1 MKNLARCTVAA
12 ALAACPAALFANGVA
27 VNATAAMQGSFGMEV
42 TFDGATAP
50 AYVQDNSPNAETV
63 YHVSFRANRATFD
76 PGAADSSSFY
86 VLTAREGPDDAAT
99 ANTIRFYV
107 RRNPADLPNFH
118 ARAIALQDDGTWRQV
133 GCGNFGLNDQT
144 YDIVWKAATAPGMN
158 NGVLTCLRN
167 GVAPPSNT
175 NVTMDNDTR
184 RVTSVRFGF
193 FQTLPLSQN
202 ANGSYYL
209 DDFISTRTAP

>member
-1 MKNLARCTVAA
+1 MRTITRWTVAA
-12 ALAACPAALFANGVA
+12 ALTACPTALVANSIA
-27 VNATAAMQGSFGMEV
+27 VNATAALQGSFGMEV
-42 TFDGATAP
+42 VFDGATAP

-63 YHVSFRANRATFD
+63 YHVTFKANRASFD

-86 VLTAREGPDDAAT
+86 VLTAREGPDAAAT

-107 RRNPADLPNFH
+107 RRNPADLTAFH

-133 GCGNFGLNDQT
+133 GCGNFGLNNQT
-144 YDIVWKAATAPGMN
+144 YDILWKASTAPGAN

-167 GVAPPSNT
+167 GVAPPSNSNT
-175 NVTMDNDTR
+175 AMDNDTR
-184 RVTSVRFGF
+184 RVDSVRFGF

-209 DDFISTRTAP
+209 DDFISTRTP